1 MATTKKYDIAV
12 KVGSYTDNQGN
23 DKARYKTIGAVW
35 EKEDGGTY
43 LALDSTIITMEL
55 QYLCNPKRSE
65 RIVCS
70 MFEPRDGGEK
80 PSRPPAGQGKAAQ
93 SEAAPPKTKSGAGFD
108 DMADDIPF

>member
-1 MATTKKYDIAV
+1 MATSKKYDIAV
-12 KVGSYTDNQGN
+12 KVGSYTDSQGN

-70 MFEPRDGGEK
+70 MFEPREGEK
-80 PSRPPAGQGKAAQ
+80 PASRPAGPGKAAQ
-93 SEAAPPKTKSGAGFD
+93 PEAAPPRTKSGTGFD
-108 DMADDIPF
+108 DMDSDIPF